1 MNALGFMLREDHHFK
16 STVYVKLFSQS
27 KTKKKRLISG
37 GHILENQI
45 LNKDLGILR
54 LTSVLVSTGLF
65 LDGLILYH
73 PNKGTDIMFFKK

>member
-16 STVYVKLFSQS
+16 STVYVKLFNQS

-65 LDGLILYH
+65 RDCLILYH
-73 PNKGTDIMFFKK
+73 PNKGIDIMFLKK